1 MRNAVNLVGWVGD
14 SASDCLALY
23 DFPANGGSLPDSL
36 CQIFITIVIIIY
48 IYIYFWG
55 GGHILSMGGVSDL
68 CSSLFSQNRAVLL
81 AFRLLHYCDRICDDL
96 FP

>member
-23 DFPANGGSLPDSL
+23 DFQANAGSLPDSL

-48 IYIYFWG
+48 IYLFIYFFLG
-55 GGHILSMGGVSDL
+55 GGGGGGGIS
-68 CSSLFSQNRAVLL
+68 
-81 AFRLLHYCDRICDDL
+81 
-96 FP
+96 